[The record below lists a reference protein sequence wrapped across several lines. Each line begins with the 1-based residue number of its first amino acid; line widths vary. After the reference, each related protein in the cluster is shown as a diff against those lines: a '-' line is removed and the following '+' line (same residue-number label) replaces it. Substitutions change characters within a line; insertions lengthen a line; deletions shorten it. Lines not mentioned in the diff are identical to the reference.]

1 MNDKKGIIIA
11 GGLIGIISV
20 LLVLIISII
29 LLFTNLNGVHSVV
42 LDENYKEI
50 HILEGDTLWSIALEN
65 MSKEYDT
72 RYLVYKLREFNDLES
87 ANIYPGDTI
96 RVPIMNQ

>member
-1 MNDKKGIIIA
+1 MKRYRVVNKQRFYSF
-11 GGLIGIISV
+11 ISV